1 MKVLVVGGG
10 AREHAITWSLSR
22 SPMVDEILCAPGN
35 PGIATMAQTFDVDA
49 SDLEGLQRLVVS
61 TNPDLVVVGP
71 EVPLV
76 AGLSDLLADRAVDVF
91 GPSAKGAMIEG
102 SKSYAKDIMRAAGIP
117 TADAR
122 SFTDPSAAIRY
133 AEQIAGPVVVKADGL
148 AAGKGVTVC
157 DDAEQA
163 RSAIH
168 EAMSER
174 RFGDS
179 GASVL
184 IEERMTGSE
193 LSIIAFS
200 DGNTVCP
207 MQPAQDFKRAYDG
220 DQGPNTGGMGSYAP
234 AATSDPQ
241 LIDRVTDTILLPALN
256 AIAKDAGPYV
266 GALYAGLML
275 TADGVKVVEF
285 NCRFGDPE
293 TQALLPLLDSDLA
306 EVMLATVRG
315 ELGDVKLRWSDQS
328 CVCVV
333 AASAGYPEGGS
344 EGSAIG
350 SAINGIEAAEA
361 TGGLPV
367 FHAGTASNGS
377 VLETAGGRV
386 LTVVGMASPLAQARE
401 RAYRALSEIS
411 FEGMWFRGDIAASAS
426 QTI

>member
-1 MKVLVVGGG
+1 MRVLVVGGG
-10 AREHAITWSLSR
+10 AREHAITWCLSR

-35 PGIATMAQTFDVDA
+35 PGISAMAQTFDVDP
-49 SDLEGLQRLVVS
+49 SDLDGLERLVTS
-61 TNPDLVVVGP
+61 TGPNLVVVGP

-76 AGLSDLLADRAVDVF
+76 AGLSDRLAGQVDVF
-91 GPSAKGAMIEG
+91 GPSAKGALIEG
-102 SKSYAKDIMRAAGIP
+102 SKSYAKGIMRSAGIP

-122 SFTDPSAAIRY
+122 SFTDPSEAIRY
-133 AEQIAGPVVVKADGL
+133 VDQLAGPVVVKADGL

-157 DDAEQA
+157 EDAEQA

-184 IEERMTGSE
+184 IEERMTGKEIS
-193 LSIIAFS
+193 LLAFS
-200 DGNTVCP
+200 DGRSVCA

-220 DQGPNTGGMGSYAP
+220 DRGPNTGGMGAYAP

-241 LIDRVTDTILLPALN
+241 LIDHVTDTVLLPALS

-266 GALYAGLML
+266 GVLYAGLML
-275 TADGVKVVEF
+275 TPEGVKVVEF

-293 TQALLPLLDSDLA
+293 TQVLLPLLDSDLA

-333 AASAGYPEGGS
+333 AASAGYPDGAPES
-344 EGSAIG
+344 SP
-350 SAINGIEAAEA
+350 INGIEAAET

-367 FHAGTASNGS
+367 FHAGTTTRDS
-377 VLETAGGRV
+377 VLATAGGRV
-386 LTVVGMASPLAQARE
+386 LSVVGMASPLAQARE